1 MVFILDIAAI
11 KNNKKKKQQQ
21 LYKLM
26 LWFKHEYTL
35 SEINVTSR

>member
-11 KNNKKKKQQQ
+11 KNNKKQQQ